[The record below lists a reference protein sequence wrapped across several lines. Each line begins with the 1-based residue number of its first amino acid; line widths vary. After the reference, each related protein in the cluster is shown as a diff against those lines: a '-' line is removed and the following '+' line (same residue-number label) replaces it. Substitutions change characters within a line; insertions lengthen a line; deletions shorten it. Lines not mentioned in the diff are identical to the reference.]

1 MSKEELEFVI
11 MPMVQPNPDDEPID
25 VRKIR
30 EIALTTL
37 TEYPPED
44 RALAWLVLL
53 DVFPTNPNK
62 WEEVRKTYIDNYWNF
77 VEDLKVKEWHNKV
90 LPEHML
96 PEEYDV
102 PNKQLMSQIHCDIV
116 RTGRQ
121 ILFFPPE
128 PVQQDPDHKDIMAP
142 FQKYMRRIE
151 RVLYIFGTFNIGLS
165 YTQGFNELVSP
176 LYYVM
181 LKATALFR
189 NNHDIIEALS
199 FTMLQQL
206 ITSTQI
212 HEMYTTQDKSSIIL
226 HKLGE
231 FTHLVEKYLPE
242 IALKLKT
249 LNVHP
254 AVYCYRWYNLLFAQE
269 YDMPSLLLIWD
280 VIFAHKGEML
290 NFAFYIGLAQLKVI
304 EKRLQSN
311 DFSII
316 ISALQQLDIMDV
328 VPVIKWASYYYKLDH
343 QKQSSVFSGILKL
356 FE

>member
-1 MSKEELEFVI
+1 MSKELEFVI

-25 VRKIR
+25 IQSIR
-30 EIALTTL
+30 QLAMGTL
-37 TEYPPED
+37 NEYPPED

-53 DVFPTNPNK
+53 GVFPSNPNT
-62 WEEVRKTYIDNYWNF
+62 WEEVRKNYITNYWNF
-77 VEDLKVKEWHNKV
+77 VDDLKVKDWHTKI

-121 ILFFPPE
+121 IMFFPPE
-128 PVQQDPDHKDIMAP
+128 PIKPGVDPKDVLGP
-142 FQKYMRRIE
+142 FHTYMRRIE
-151 RVLYIFGTFNIGLS
+151 RILYIFGTFNIGLS

-176 LYYVM
+176 IYYVM
-181 LKATALFR
+181 LKATELFR
-189 NNHDIIEALS
+189 NNHDIIEALT
-199 FTMLQQL
+199 FTILQQL

-231 FTHLVEKYLPE
+231 FVQLVHKHLPE
-242 IALKLKT
+242 IGEKLHK
-249 LNVHP
+249 LNIHP
-254 AVYCYRWYNLLFAQE
+254 AVYCYRWFNLLFAQE

-280 VIFAHKGEML
+280 VLFAHREEML
-290 NFAFYIGLAQLKVI
+290 SFAFYIGLGQIKVI
-304 EKRLQSN
+304 EKHLQVS
-311 DFSII
+311 DFSHIV
-316 ISALQQLDIMDV
+316 SNLQQLDIMDV
-328 VPVIKWASYYYKLDH
+328 VPVIKWASYYYKLDK
-343 QKQSSVFSGILKL
+343 QKKSSLLSGILSF